1 MSGKG
6 GVGKSTL
13 TVHLAEA
20 ISTMVRRRRRAD
32 ANTDSPSTKKARR
45 NNDSHQEVDDDDED
59 DDEPVSVGL
68 LDIDICGPSLPRLL
82 GNVSGSVRT
91 SASGW
96 EPQWITESIGLMSIA
111 FLLEREDQAVV
122 WRGGK
127 KDGLIR
133 QFLRDVEWGA
143 VDALLVDTPPGTS
156 DEHLSIVQYLKES
169 GKLRGAILVSTPQEV
184 ALADVRKQLA
194 FCRKVKVPVIG
205 LVENMAG
212 FVCRKCGT
220 TSVIF
225 PPSAGGVGA
234 LAAAEN
240 IPLLGSLPLDPA
252 IGQRCDTGRVLG
264 CLTDAETASSPAM
277 EELRRIRAKLAPL
290 VSPPDAAWEL
300 VPPSDSAATQTS

>member
-1 MSGKG
+1 M
-6 GVGKSTL
+6 
-13 TVHLAEA
+13 
-20 ISTMVRRRRRAD
+20 RRRRRSSE
-32 ANTDSPSTKKARR
+32 SPAASPLAKKAKKEEERER
-45 NNDSHQEVDDDDED
+45 EEEREGEREREREREGEGEEEDE
-59 DDEPVSVGL
+59 DEPVSVGL

-82 GNVSGSVRT
+82 GTVGGSVRT

-96 EPQWITESIGLMSIA
+96 EPAWVSESIGLMSIA

-133 QFLRDVEWGA
+133 QFLRDVEWGPL
-143 VDALLVDTPPGTS
+143 DALLVDTPPGTS
-156 DEHLSIVQYLKES
+156 DEHLSIVQYLRES
-169 GKLRGAILVSTPQEV
+169 GKLRGAFLVSTPQEV

-194 FCRKVKVPVIG
+194 FCRKVGVPVLG
-205 LVENMAG
+205 LIENMAG

-225 PPSAGGVGA
+225 PPSSGGVAA

-264 CLTDAETASSPAM
+264 CLTDEETSSSPAM
-277 EELRRIRAKLAPL
+277 AELRRIRAAIAPL
-290 VSPPDAAWEL
+290 ISNPTSPFEL
-300 VPPSDSAATQTS
+300 TPPASP